1 MTDER
6 IHRANSVDGTEIAG
20 RVHGHGPSM
29 VLVHGALPDGDIAW
43 EAMVPHLS
51 DRFTCYL
58 PSLRGRGLSE
68 ASQDHSPPRLVEDVR
83 AFVDSIAGPVFLV
96 GWSAGVPWSLAAAAL
111 SGAVTAVAGYEPTI
125 IPMMRGDDAARRDA
139 MYQQFGETA
148 ANGRLADS
156 ARAFHTLVCNE
167 KEIAALDADYFER
180 CAASVPALLQAA
192 QQGASYEG
200 PLSTDPEV
208 LEKIT
213 APFLLLRGQETELD
227 TFYTD
232 TERYVAEH
240 VVDPHVGLPLPG
252 LGHLGPF
259 LAPEAIAQ
267 ELVSFFESVP
277 QSS

>member
-1 MTDER
+1 MADER
-6 IHRANSVDGTEIAG
+6 IHRANSADGTEIAG
-20 RVHGHGPSM
+20 RVHGQGPP
-29 VLVHGALPDGDIAW
+29 LILIHGALPDGDIAW

-68 ASQDHSPPRLVEDVR
+68 ASQDHSPPRLEEDVR
-83 AFVDSIAGPVFLV
+83 AFVDSIGGPVFLV
-96 GWSAGVPWSLAAAAL
+96 GWSAGVPWSLSAAAH

-139 MYQQFGETA
+139 MYRHFGEA
-148 ANGRLADS
+148 AGEGRLADA

-167 KEIAALDADYFER
+167 NELAALDAEYFER

-192 QQGASYEG
+192 QQGPSYEG

-213 APFLLLRGQETELD
+213 TPFLLLRGQETELD

-232 TERYVAEH
+232 TECYVAEH
-240 VVDPHVGLPLPG
+240 VVDPLVGLPLPG
-252 LGHLGPF
+252 LGHLGPL
-259 LAPEAIAQ
+259 LAPEPIAK
-267 ELVSFFESVP
+267 ELVSFFESVLR
-277 QSS
+277 SS

>member
-6 IHRANSVDGTEIAG
+6 IHLANSADGTEIAG
-20 RVHGHGPSM
+20 RVHGQGPAL
-29 VLVHGALPDGDIAW
+29 VLVHGAPHDGDIAW

-68 ASQDHSPPRLVEDVR
+68 ASQDHSPPRLEEDVR
-83 AFVDSIAGPVFLV
+83 AFVDSIGEPVFLV
-96 GWSAGVPWSLAAAAL
+96 GWSAGVPWSLAAATH

-139 MYQQFGETA
+139 MYRQFGEA
-148 ANGRLADS
+148 AADGRLADA
-156 ARAFHTLVCNE
+156 ARAFHAFICNKNE
-167 KEIAALDADYFER
+167 LAAFDADYFER
-180 CAASVPALLQAA
+180 CAASVPALLHAG

-213 APFLLLRGQETELD
+213 VPFLLLRGQETELNN
-227 TFYTD
+227 FYTD
-232 TERYVAEH
+232 TERYVAGH
-240 VVDPHVGLPLPG
+240 VDDPHVGLPLPG
-252 LGHLGPF
+252 LGHLGPY
-259 LAPEAIAQ
+259 LAPEPIAQ
-267 ELVSFFESVP
+267 ELVSFFEPVP

>member
-1 MTDER
+1 VTDER

-43 EAMVPHLS
+43 EAMVPYLS

-83 AFVDSIAGPVFLV
+83 AFVDSIGGPVFLV

-139 MYQQFGETA
+139 VYRQLGEA
-148 ANGRLADS
+148 AADGRLADA
-156 ARAFHTLVCNE
+156 ARSFHTLVCNE
-167 KEIAALDADYFER
+167 NEIAAALDADYFER

-240 VVDPHVGLPLPG
+240 VANPHVGLPLPG

-259 LAPEAIAQ
+259 LAPEPIAQ

-277 QSS
+277 